1 MGHIK
6 DVDTYI
12 IKKIKNSPKECNKF
26 KKMSWD

>member
-12 IKKIKNSPKECNKF
+12 IKKIKNSPKESNKF
-26 KKMSWD
+26 KKMS